1 MNPSLSAQINLYCCM
16 YPECLGEYSTKFNLK
31 RHVESSHMNLKKYQ
45 CDVCSSSFSSKQSIK
60 EHLRIHSGVM
70 PYKCTACDKMFRQ
83 ASQLSLHKRIHII
96 EGVKSE
102 FIIMKTD
109 EEVFEPD
116 EVQVSFEVNFD
127 KLRLPEVKDER
138 AGLSRLPLPFF
149 D

>member
-1 MNPSLSAQINLYCCM
+1 
-16 YPECLGEYSTKFNLK
+16 
-31 RHVESSHMNLKKYQ
+31 
-45 CDVCSSSFSSKQSIK
+45 
-60 EHLRIHSGVM
+60 M

-127 KLRLPEVKDER
+127 KLRLPVVKDER